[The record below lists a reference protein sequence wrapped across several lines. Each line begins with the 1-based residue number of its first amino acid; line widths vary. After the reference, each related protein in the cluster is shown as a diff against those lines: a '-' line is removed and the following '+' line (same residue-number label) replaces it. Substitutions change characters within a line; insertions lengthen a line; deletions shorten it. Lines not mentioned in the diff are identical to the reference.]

1 MHFCPKLPFW
11 RFWRLSGWTLA
22 KLALIWSKMHL
33 WHDSLP
39 FLPLAS
45 RFRTFWLGHVQK
57 SKFWDEKVIYV
68 FRLFDFWIFFT
79 FPFSPFLFFLL
90 QWLTFCWACL
100 QFKNFQESVI
110 ETGNFYQGVATCSD
124 RKFCCEFFIS
134 VRTSISGSIRP
145 ITLIWIL
152 LERSF
157 PHASV
162 DDANF
167 IYLFIHLFKFHRWSK
182 QRIKYTYKYKKKR
195 SE

>member
-1 MHFCPKLPFW
+1 MEKWLFCTIPFSMINFAPCFWEYVGLSSFTYITCLLTLCHMHFCPKLPFW

-100 QFKNFQESVI
+100 QFKNF
-110 ETGNFYQGVATCSD
+110 
-124 RKFCCEFFIS
+124 
-134 VRTSISGSIRP
+134 
-145 ITLIWIL
+145 
-152 LERSF
+152 
-157 PHASV
+157 
-162 DDANF
+162 
-167 IYLFIHLFKFHRWSK
+167 
-182 QRIKYTYKYKKKR
+182 
-195 SE
+195 